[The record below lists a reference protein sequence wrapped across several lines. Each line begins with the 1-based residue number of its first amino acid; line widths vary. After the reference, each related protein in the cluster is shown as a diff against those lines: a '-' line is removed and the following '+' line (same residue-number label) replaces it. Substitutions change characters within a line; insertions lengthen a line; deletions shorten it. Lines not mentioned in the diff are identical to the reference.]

1 MRIID
6 FFNLED
12 YEKRDLQTLI
22 HFYKK
27 WDGYTYEKLNK
38 IDKIV
43 AKEHDYA
50 SNRVHVF
57 DIWML
62 CGIFLPMFIVLMMFG
77 VNSYISLVVCV
88 VIGMIG
94 EVVYQNS
101 CDKIDYNHLV
111 KKNQQLN
118 LFKDCGM
125 DFISNK

>member
-1 MRIID
+1 MT

-12 YEKRDLQTLI
+12 YEQRDLQTLI
-22 HFYKK
+22 HFHKK

-43 AKEHDYA
+43 AKEHDYT
-50 SNRVHVF
+50 SNRMCVF
-57 DIWML
+57 GIWML
-62 CGIFLPMFIVLMMFG
+62 CGMFLPMFIALMMFG
-77 VNSYISLVVCV
+77 LDSYISFVVCV
-88 VIGMIG
+88 IIGIIG
-94 EVVYQNS
+94 EVMYQNS
-101 CDKIDYNHLV
+101 CDKIDYNYLV

>member
-22 HFYKK
+22 HFHKK

-43 AKEHDYA
+43 AKEHDYT
-50 SNRVHVF
+50 SNRMCVF
-57 DIWML
+57 GIWML
-62 CGIFLPMFIVLMMFG
+62 CGIFLPMFIALMMFG

-94 EVVYQNS
+94 EAIYQNS